1 MKKILVIKSHT
12 RKDSLCNALTDKYI
26 KGAKEKGHDVKVL
39 SLISLNLEQFIK
51 YEHKENPKLP
61 KDLLEA
67 QKLITW
73 ADHLVF
79 TYPTWW
85 ATPPALLKVFIEIIF
100 APGFAFQYQKMDG
113 FFPKWDKLL
122 SGKTARILVTMDSP
136 PFYMNWM
143 EGDPG
148 GKMMKYIMRFTGIK
162 FIGKHYFGS
171 VKTSINEKRIKW
183 LNKAYN
189 IGLDE

>member
-1 MKKILVIKSHT
+1 
-12 RKDSLCNALTDKYI
+12 
-26 KGAKEKGHDVKVL
+26 
-39 SLISLNLEQFIK
+39 
-51 YEHKENPKLP
+51 
-61 KDLLEA
+61 
-67 QKLITW
+67 
-73 ADHLVF
+73 
-79 TYPTWW
+79 
-85 ATPPALLKVFIEIIF
+85 
-100 APGFAFQYQKMDG
+100 
-113 FFPKWDKLL
+113 LL

-148 GKMMKYIMRFTGIK
+148 GKMMKDIMRFTGIK

-171 VKTSINEKRIKW
+171 VKTSINKKRIKW